1 MNNCQSLPGIK
12 FVGYVDCDKLQR
24 EMMYKSLAGI
34 PVGVFTDITPIA
46 FCGVPTCDAVANY
59 NSNGRVE
66 QTTLKFK
73 TLDVLPTTRHI
84 AFVVTD
90 CNGKSY
96 IIGQHEKP
104 RPIVKVTK
112 NTGTP
117 DGDPSVLSVEV
128 TFTAEKSLIHCIIT

>member
-34 PVGVFTDITPIA
+34 PVGIFTDITPIV
-46 FCGVPTCDAVANY
+46 FCGVPTCEAVSNY

-73 TLDVLPTTRHI
+73 TLDTMPTSRHI

-96 IIGQHEKP
+96 VVGQHEPP
-104 RPIVKVTK
+104 RPIVKITK

-117 DGDPSVLSVEV
+117 DGDPSVLAVEV
-128 TFTAEKSLIHCIIT
+128 TLSAPQSLIPIRIT